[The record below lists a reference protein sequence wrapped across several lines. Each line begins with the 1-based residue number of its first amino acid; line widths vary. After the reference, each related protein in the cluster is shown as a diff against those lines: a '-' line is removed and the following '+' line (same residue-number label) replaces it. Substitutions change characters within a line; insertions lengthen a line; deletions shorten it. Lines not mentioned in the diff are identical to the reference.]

1 MSVVILSFL
10 LAGILLCSLWFHD
23 VWYPPEGR
31 VKRKTWGHCLD
42 SIAGKYMSNNQ
53 HAMLRPYQT
62 WRRPCREPLQL
73 YEER

>member
-1 MSVVILSFL
+1 MSVIILSFL

-42 SIAGKYMSNNQ
+42 SVAGKYMSNNQ
-53 HAMLRPYQT
+53 HAVLRPIKPGEGYAVS
-62 WRRPCREPLQL
+62 PLQL
-73 YEER
+73 HEER